1 MKLDLSGL
9 KSIVMEGPTPVFA
22 TVSGA
27 HLYGFE
33 SPDSD
38 VDLRGA
44 FCMPLKDRLGLRS
57 AEETYEVSDIREGLE
72 LDWVAHD
79 IRKFATL
86 MTRRNGYVLEQ
97 LFSPLVVYPG
107 PYLEELRSVG
117 RGCYVKHL
125 FHHYRGFANTK
136 RRDLEKQPSVKG
148 LLYAYRVYFTGIHML
163 EDGEL
168 EANLEYLLDRVDFP
182 EIGGVKELIERKRVG
197 KEKAGLDEAELAPHW
212 KQLDLLEARME
223 SAFEKS
229 TLPESPTT
237 YDALDA
243 LVGRICMELG

>member
-1 MKLDLSGL
+1 MSLDLPNL
-9 KSIVMEGPTPVFA
+9 QSIAMEGPTPVFA

-44 FCMPLKDRLGLRS
+44 FCLPLKERLGLR
-57 AEETYEVSDIREGLE
+57 APEETYEVSDVRDGLE

-97 LFSPLVVYPG
+97 LFSPLIVYPG
-107 PYLEELRSVG
+107 PYLEELRAAG
-117 RGCYVKHL
+117 RGCFVKHL
-125 FHHYRGFANTK
+125 FHHYRGFAHTK
-136 RRDLEKQPSVKG
+136 RRDLEKYPTVKG

-168 EANLEYLLDRVDFP
+168 EANLTQLLTLVNFP
-182 EIGGVKELIERKRVG
+182 EISGVKELVERKRLG
-197 KEKAGLDEAELAPHW
+197 NEKDALVAGELTPHW
-212 KQLDLLEARME
+212 KQLDLLETRME
-223 SAFEKS
+223 SAFAQTS
-229 TLPESPTT
+229 LPESPAT
-237 YDALDA
+237 YDQLDE
-243 LVGRICMELG
+243 LVGRICLELG